1 MIRYKAKKWWSLKEA
16 DDGQYVAYHEYEDL
30 SNKWRKENDNLWDR
44 IRQQR
49 EEITVLKDKVKNQ
62 KGAFEQYSLT
72 VSRKFVIDAEYMQDM
87 ANKLLFYKTLALTFV
102 VVSIIQLVHA
112 YI

>member
-49 EEITVLKDKVKNQ
+49 EEIVVLEERVKRQ
-62 KGAFEQYSLT
+62 KGAFEQYSSA
-72 VSRKFVIDAEYMQDM
+72 VSKRMIKEEYHRDV
-87 ANKLLFYKTLALTFV
+87 LEYKAARYKAIALTFGV
-102 VVSIIQLVHA
+102 VIIILLVHA

>member
-30 SNKWRKENDNLWDR
+30 SNKWRKENDNLWER
-44 IRQQR
+44 IRQQQ
-49 EEITVLKDKVKNQ
+49 EEIEILKEKVKNH
-62 KGAFEQYSLT
+62 KGAFAQYNLA
-72 VSRKFVIDAEYMQDM
+72 VSRKYMRDAEYIQDM
-87 ANKLLFYKTLALTFV
+87 KDKLTQYKAIAFTFGV
-102 VVSIIQLVHA
+102 VLIILLVYA